1 MVLPGCVFVQLGPS
15 TAYVDSVVQEKL
27 TEEELTE
34 RMARIREQNE
44 KIKQRRLVCLT
55 VGYRSGH
62 G

>member
-1 MVLPGCVFVQLGPS
+1 MLPGCVFVKLGLS
-15 TAYVDSVVQEKL
+15 TACIDPVTQEKL

-44 KIKQRRLVCLT
+44 KIKQRRLVCLAT
-55 VGYRSGH
+55 GYRSGH